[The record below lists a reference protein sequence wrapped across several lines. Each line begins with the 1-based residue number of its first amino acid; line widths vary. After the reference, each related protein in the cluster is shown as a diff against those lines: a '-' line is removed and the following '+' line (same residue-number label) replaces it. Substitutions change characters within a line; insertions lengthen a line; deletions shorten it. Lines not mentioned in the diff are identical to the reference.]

1 VLKWGEPFAD
11 MLLLRQYVEDEFDWS
26 FEVSGEEN
34 FKFTRKLDA
43 GRFAA
48 IRRRCPLLVVVAL

>member
-1 VLKWGEPFAD
+1 